1 MIPPDL
7 QRLVA
12 EAEAR
17 YLDRTL
23 DTVAASVGVGVR
35 ALQSRE
41 RTADLALRRAVV
53 AWVLHDRLRW
63 PQARVARALQRTT
76 RQIKK
81 MLRKQRVSSPLRVN
95 QPRQAA

>member
-7 QRLVA
+7 QRLVD

-23 DTVAASVGVGVR
+23 DGVAASVGVGVR

-53 AWVLHDRLRW
+53 AWVLHDRLHW

-76 RQIKK
+76 RQVQK
-81 MLRKQRVSSPLRVN
+81 MLRNHRVSSCLRTN
-95 QPRQAA
+95 QPGQAA

>member
-41 RTADLALRRAVV
+41 RTADLALRLRV
-53 AWVLHDRLRW
+53 AWT
-63 PQARVARALQRTT
+63 PPGGAARVEMVEVKGLPASL
-76 RQIKK
+76 
-81 MLRKQRVSSPLRVN
+81 
-95 QPRQAA
+95 

>member
-1 MIPPDL
+1 MIPPEL
-7 QRLVA
+7 LRLVE

-23 DTVAASVGVGVR
+23 DRVAASVGVGVR

-53 AWVLHDRLRW
+53 AWVLHDRLGW
-63 PQARVARALQRTT
+63 PQARVACALQRTT

-95 QPRQAA
+95 QRRQAA